1 MPRVHIANEAPS
13 SGSVPRAF
21 APALVG
27 DVELPSRRRAALC
40 GVTLPPVLNEPAA
53 KEALARLTEDEWAQV
68 TVASPHRALELAG
81 GRVAIRGTER
91 RLGLAA
97 SSVVSTSGGP
107 RFSAGRDGSISHT
120 RGLAVALLVEQHDPS
135 RGLGID
141 VERIDRPKRRLAHK
155 ILTASELT
163 ELERLAPHE
172 QERRLTLA
180 FAAKEAAYKAIHRF
194 VQRYVAFHEVELSW
208 DGTAIGSM
216 RAELTCG
223 ASLDLRAAAW
233 SASLGA
239 AEVGLSVV
247 EATRR

>member
-13 SGSVPRAF
+13 WGFAPRAF
-21 APALVG
+21 APALAA

-40 GVTLPPVLNEPAA
+40 GVTLPPVLDETAEQ
-53 KEALARLTEDEWAQV
+53 EALARLTEAEWAQV
-68 TVASPHRALELAG
+68 TAASPHRAVELAG
-81 GRVAIRGTER
+81 GRVAIRGAER

-97 SSVVSTSGGP
+97 SSVVSTLGGP
-107 RFSAGRDGSISHT
+107 RFSAGRDGSLSHT
-120 RGLAVALLVEQHDPS
+120 RGLAVALLVEQHDSS
-135 RGLGID
+135 RGLGVD

-155 ILTASELT
+155 ILTRGELT
-163 ELERLAPHE
+163 ELDRLAPHE
-172 QERRLTLA
+172 QEARLTLA

-194 VQRYVAFHEVELSW
+194 VQRYVSFHEVELSW
-208 DGTAIGSM
+208 EGSAIGSM

-223 ASLDLRAAAW
+223 TSLDLRAAAW
-233 SASLGA
+233 SASLGS